1 MISTIFFK
9 NKAFFYSES
18 RIITSEKMITL
29 PELCNRWR
37 GATQEEILIEESS
50 GRLLPYSKEKSLRLP
65 NRSIQHWLQPSRI
78 PTYRNFDYEYIRSDD
93 RDCLFL
99 LSNIE
104 DIERHRPGFLY
115 ENVDI
120 EVDAEDYSATP
131 CAHEERI
138 EDTQADTQE
147 QNTEQEGGGAVT
159 VNQEL
164 WKRSMQAG
172 CAALVQTITAGSENV
187 TKEEFRNT
195 IRQAAERNNTHTIAD
210 EIAWKALPDKYKKG
224 AGRPKKNA

>member
-1 MISTIFFK
+1 MNHT
-9 NKAFFYSES
+9 
-18 RIITSEKMITL
+18 
-29 PELCNRWR
+29 
-37 GATQEEILIEESS
+37 
-50 GRLLPYSKEKSLRLP
+50 PYSKEKSLRLS

-78 PTYRNFDYEYIRSDD
+78 PTNRDYDREYIEDD

-104 DIERHRPGFLY
+104 DIERHRPDFLY
-115 ENVDI
+115 EKVDI
-120 EVDAEDYSATP
+120 EVDEEDCSATP
-131 CAHEERI
+131 CACMDRI
-138 EDTQADTQE
+138 EETQE
-147 QNTEQEGGGAVT
+147 QSTEQEGGTTVT

-187 TKEEFRNT
+187 TREEFRNT